1 MFTKDTKAR
10 LVSALTRKKLAD
22 EFEALATSPGVCSAK
37 LKAAIQAMMCDKAA
51 SDEVIAALETAGN
64 QVLSGP
70 KHPNAARRL
79 QNAMC
84 RKKAADEIDS
94 II

>member
-10 LVSALTRKKLAD
+10 LISALANKKLAD
-22 EFEALATSPGVCSAK
+22 EFEAKAAAWGPISAK
-37 LKAAIQAMMCDKAA
+37 LKAAIKAMMANKAA
-51 SDEVIAALETAGN
+51 SDEVIAALETAGD

-70 KHPNAARRL
+70 KHPNALRRL
-79 QNAMC
+79 RNALC

-94 II
+94 QI

>member
-37 LKAAIQAMMCDKAA
+37 LKAAIKAMMCNKAA
-51 SDEVIAALETAGN
+51 SDEVINALQTGGN
-64 QVLSGP
+64 QTLSGP
-70 KHPNAARRL
+70 RNPNAARRL
-79 QNAMC
+79 INALC
-84 RKKAADEIDS
+84 RKKAADEINN